1 MPALLLLCRLT
12 TGHTETQVVA
22 AARRADAAAVRRPA
36 EASWVAPPAAAA
48 KHAARAPSGA
58 NWIDTA

>member
-1 MPALLLLCRLT
+1 MPTLLLLCRLT
-12 TGHTETQVVA
+12 AGHTETQAAVA
-22 AARRADAAAVRRPA
+22 ERRADAAAVRRPA
-36 EASWVAPPAAAA
+36 EACWVAPPAAAA